1 MCLLRFL
8 KLEKKNEEIETA
20 KRKENEKKNIAHEVK
35 TEVKEAKVKSNIS
48 GNRRNLNTVNNDIF

>member
-1 MCLLRFL
+1 MFL

-20 KRKENEKKNIAHEVK
+20 KRKENEKKNIAPEVK